1 MKVLI
6 ACEES
11 QAVCKAFRKLGHE
24 AYSCDIQDCSGG
36 HPEWHIKD
44 DVLKF
49 VNGNCSFVTSGG
61 GYDQIDGN
69 WDMVI
74 AHPPCTY
81 ITNGGAVRMFRREIK
96 EYPPYGVFQM
106 VNVSRLKLGM
116 AARDFFFSILHCN
129 CERVA
134 IENPVPMTI
143 YQLPRESQTIQP
155 FMFGDPYSKKTCL
168 WLKGLPLLKP
178 TDILPEY
185 QPFINGGGGRMERPN
200 YKGKKFAEGSTGRS
214 KTFPG
219 IAKAMAE
226 QWGGILNGTI
236 S

>member
-1 MKVLI
+1 
-6 ACEES
+6 
-11 QAVCKAFRKLGHE
+11 
-24 AYSCDIQDCSGG
+24 
-36 HPEWHIKD
+36 
-44 DVLKF
+44 
-49 VNGNCSFVTSGG
+49 
-61 GYDQIDGN
+61 
-69 WDMVI
+69 
-74 AHPPCTY
+74 
-81 ITNGGAVRMFRREIK
+81 
-96 EYPPYGVFQM
+96 M